1 MSDFPLLLRGSQC
14 PDYGLHNAEWRV
26 GLTRHAAIPRKR
38 QACFFKLGT
47 QPMDA
52 GDGLKDL
59 AEIRSC
65 WASVMSSHAFFL
77 TWA

>member
-1 MSDFPLLLRGSQC
+1 VTFPFSIAAPSVRIMAS
-14 PDYGLHNAEWRV
+14 HNAEWRM
-26 GLTRHAAIPRKR
+26 GLAGHAAIPRNS

-47 QPMDA
+47 QPMD
-52 GDGLKDL
+52 GGVGLKDL

-65 WASVMSSHAFFL
+65 WASVMSSDAFFL